1 MKNNSLNKPA
11 SMFLGGLLACFM
23 LSSNVTLATA
33 APTNNTPLAQAV
45 TPSPTTAVSTELT
58 IFAAIPADTPNT
70 VNPWTDAKVAE
81 ITASAD
87 SYWSVMSE
95 NKAGFKV
102 ATPQMKVVKT
112 AATSTT
118 PALEFAAI
126 VAKEQGYDLTV
137 ANKAIVVLA
146 PEGRTTLA
154 SGKVV
159 SAAAAS
165 NGKKGGRVFMSGSV
179 LTRTT
184 LNLLYAHE
192 LGHLLGN
199 AHANRLSCLNGV
211 IDSTPKTDK
220 TGWNNGNCKTVE
232 YDDNNDIMSNGYA
245 YGALNTYMAEAR
257 GFVKPTDIKN
267 VTPITQTT
275 DYTLT
280 PWGDRTST
288 AVKSLKI
295 TDPYAHTPYYIE
307 LRQPV
312 GLDAQDASGARTGIK
327 ILKSDIDGRGNVTL
341 DPYSA
346 SHDLNTDSV
355 QTWEAGDIFINAQKS
370 FAVKIKSIDKGSA
383 IVSVTRITSANEASY
398 LAANTKAT
406 AKVTATMSANNVN
419 FASPTPVT
427 MTVKVTD
434 AAGKPQMTNRIAIL
448 ENRNIVGYVDINT
461 SGIGTFVLPR
471 ETTTKTHIYTIL
483 PSDNRVHSSRV
494 SYTVIPSIT
503 KASLTVSPTISATAT
518 TTLSAKNTLNT
529 VTAKVTTPS
538 NYYPQGLVTIKRNG
552 VVIGST
558 TLTKEMQGTF
568 AVKVG
573 ALPVGTHNF
582 EVVYSGRTDALGAY
596 GATATLSVKA
606 V

>member
-1 MKNNSLNKPA
+1 MKTSSFKKPVSLL
-11 SMFLGGLLACFM
+11 LGGLIACTM
-23 LSSNVTLATA
+23 LSANMAVANAVTAVS
-33 APTNNTPLAQAV
+33 PQAV
-45 TPSPTTAVSTELT
+45 TPVTTNNVDLT
-58 IFAAIPADTPNT
+58 VFAAIPADTPNA
-70 VNPWTDAKVAE
+70 VNPWTDAKLAE
-81 ITASAD
+81 LVTSSN

-95 NKAGFKV
+95 KKIGITSTN
-102 ATPQMKVVKT
+102 PQVKVVKT
-112 AATSTT
+112 AAKTTT
-118 PALEFAAI
+118 PALEYAAI
-126 VAKEQGYDLTV
+126 VAKEQGFDLTA
-137 ANKAIVVLA
+137 ANKVIIVLT

-154 SGKVV
+154 SGADIT
-159 SAAAAS
+159 AAAAS
-165 NGKKGGRVFMSGSV
+165 NGKNGGRLLVSGSA
-179 LTRTT
+179 LTKTT
-184 LNLLYAHE
+184 QGLNMTFSHE
-192 LGHLLGN
+192 LGHILGN

-211 IDSTPKTDK
+211 VDSTPKIDK

-232 YDDNNDIMSNGYA
+232 YDDNNDLMSNGYA

-257 GFVKPTDIKN
+257 GFVKPTDIKS
-267 VTPITQTT
+267 VTPVTQTT

-280 PWGDRTST
+280 PWGDRNST

-312 GLDAQDASGARTGIK
+312 GLDAQDASGARAGIK

-355 QTWEAGDIFINAQKS
+355 QTWEAGDIFMNAQKS

-383 IVSVTRITSANEASY
+383 VVSVTRITSANEASY
-398 LAANTKAT
+398 LAANTQATAKAT
-406 AKVTATMSANNVN
+406 ATLSANNVN
-419 FASPTPVT
+419 FASPTPT
-427 MTVKVTD
+427 AMTVKVTD
-434 AAGKPQMTNRIAIL
+434 AAGKPQMTNRIAVL
-448 ENRNIVGYVDINT
+448 ENRNIVGYVDVDA
-461 SGIGTFVLPR
+461 SGAGTFVLPR
-471 ETTTKTHIYTIL
+471 ETTAKTHIYTIL
-483 PSDNRVHSSRV
+483 PSDATVHSSRV
-494 SYTVIPSIT
+494 SYTVIPSVT
-503 KASLTVSPTISATAT
+503 KASLTVSPTTSATAT

-529 VTAKVTTPS
+529 VTAKITTPS

-582 EVVYSGRTDALGAY
+582 EVMYGGRTDALAAY
-596 GATATLSVKA
+596 GSTATLSVKA
-606 V
+606 I